1 MNRARLQS
9 MLADDAALIK
19 RGRKSALHSA
29 RREAMDELRA
39 TTSALLNGAPVNTAA
54 VRAALDDLDWLA
66 SIEEEGNTK

>member
-1 MNRARLQS
+1 MNRARLES

-19 RGRKSALHSA
+19 RGRKSALHGA

>member
-1 MNRARLQS
+1 MNRTRLES
-9 MLADDAALIK
+9 LLSDDAALIK

-54 VRAALDDLDWLA
+54 IRAACDDLDWLA
-66 SIEEEGNTK
+66 SLDSE

>member
-39 TTSALLNGAPVNTAA
+39 TASALLNGAPVNTAA
-54 VRAALDDLDWLA
+54 IRAACDDLDWLA
-66 SIEEEGNTK
+66 SLDSE

>member
-1 MNRARLQS
+1 MNRARIES

-54 VRAALDDLDWLA
+54 IRAALDDLDWLA

>member
-1 MNRARLQS
+1 MNRARLES

-39 TTSALLNGAPVNTAA
+39 TTSALLNGSPVNTAA
-54 VRAALDDLDWLA
+54 IRAACDDLDWLA

>member
-29 RREAMDELRA
+29 RREAMDELRS

-54 VRAALDDLDWLA
+54 IRAASDDIDWLA
-66 SIEEEGNTK
+66 SLDSE

>member
-19 RGRKSALHSA
+19 RGKKSALHSA

-39 TTSALLNGAPVNTAA
+39 TTSALLNGAQISTAA
-54 VRAALDDLDWLA
+54 IRAACDDLDWLD
-66 SIEEEGNTK
+66 SIEQE